1 MKTTS
6 LADVITKNNRY
17 EKIAANGISIARTF
31 FQDHDVGVYAISTVG
46 PPPTVTLCTIL
57 VISATEMR
65 RKSSK
70 LKNIF
75 P

>member
-31 FQDHDVGVYAISTVG
+31 FQDHGGGVYVYCRTAANRDFMYDSG
-46 PPPTVTLCTIL
+46 Y
-57 VISATEMR
+57 
-65 RKSSK
+65 
-70 LKNIF
+70 
-75 P
+75 